1 MSDLPR
7 NHFKHALAA
16 MQLQRGLW
24 CQIGDSLAAEM
35 MAGAGYDWML
45 FDTEHSALDPASVLP
60 LMQAAAPYPVSV
72 IVRPPSLDVAV
83 IKKLLDL
90 GARTILVPMVQNAQ
104 EAALAVAAVRYPPR
118 GIRGVAGAT
127 RAAGFGRIP
136 GYHKHAHE
144 ETCLLVQVE
153 TVEAVAEI
161 EAIAALEGVDGIFVG
176 PADLAAS
183 LGYPGETGHPV
194 VVAAVL
200 DAIRRIRAAGK
211 APGVLAIDPAL
222 YDAAIEAGAVFVSKT
237 LDLVALRRAI
247 SL

>member
-90 GARTILVPMVQNAQ
+90 GVASFSTDYPEL
-104 EAALAVAAVRYPPR
+104 ALKAVRDYYERP
-118 GIRGVAGAT
+118 
-127 RAAGFGRIP
+127 
-136 GYHKHAHE
+136 
-144 ETCLLVQVE
+144 
-153 TVEAVAEI
+153 
-161 EAIAALEGVDGIFVG
+161 
-176 PADLAAS
+176 
-183 LGYPGETGHPV
+183 
-194 VVAAVL
+194 
-200 DAIRRIRAAGK
+200 
-211 APGVLAIDPAL
+211 
-222 YDAAIEAGAVFVSKT
+222 
-237 LDLVALRRAI
+237 
-247 SL
+247 